1 MIEVGLT
8 IALEGWRAMQLFT
21 SVSLYCFR
29 LGKKFTLLIP

>member
-8 IALEGWRAMQLFT
+8 LAFEGWRVMKVFT
-21 SVSLYCFR
+21 STSLYCFR